1 LGQRTALLAGP
12 NGVLLRRL
20 IMIELGLLALT
31 LTFLFLLRTW
41 DRGYGK

>member
-1 LGQRTALLAGP
+1 MGHGPHDLATQT
-12 NGVLLRRL
+12 RL
-20 IMIELGLLALT
+20 HMEGTNMIELGLLALT